1 MTLNSTLL
9 KRFFI
14 STISLLAL
22 SVILISWGA
31 TGHSKI
37 SEASSLS
44 FNAQMQ
50 EFNAWV
56 SFLRDHASDAD
67 YRKDTDPTEGP
78 KHYIDIDNYPEF
90 LATGRIPQTFDSV
103 INIHG
108 STFVFDNG
116 ILPWA
121 TLASFDSLRN
131 CLQRSDFENA
141 QIFAADLGHYVADG
155 HMPMHVTRNYN
166 GQFTGNTGIHSRYES
181 TMINAFISQFNYSG
195 SNAIEIT
202 NVEQYIFDYLY
213 LNNTFCDSILAADN
227 YAKSLSSNYSS
238 SIYKNA
244 LWDKSKSFTIPLFER
259 ASHALANLIFTAWVQ
274 AGSPSLSAAGVN
286 DPLSVSNSVLEQNS
300 PNPFRSTTHFVY
312 TVKETSRVFLHV
324 RDMNG
329 DVLDTIVDGTLP
341 AGKYSGDWE
350 ATSHPA
356 GIYYLVLNTGKFV
369 HVKKM
374 VFLGD

>member
-1 MTLNSTLL
+1 L
-9 KRFFI
+9 KKLVF
-14 STISLLAL
+14 STIGLLAL
-22 SVILISWGA
+22 TLILASWGS
-31 TGHSKI
+31 TGHRKI
-37 SEASSLS
+37 SEAAALS
-44 FNAQMQ
+44 FNEQMQ
-50 EFNAWV
+50 GFHAWIG
-56 SFLRDHASDAD
+56 FLSDHASDAD
-67 YRKDTDPTEGP
+67 YRKATDPTEGP

-90 LATGRIPQTFDSV
+90 IAIGRIPQTFDSAV
-103 INIHG
+103 NIHG
-108 STFVFDNG
+108 SAFVFDNG

-121 TLASFDSLRN
+121 TMASFDSLRN
-131 CLQRSDFENA
+131 CMQRGDFEHA
-141 QIFAADLGHYVADG
+141 QIYAADLGHYVADG

-181 TMINAFISQFNYSG
+181 AMINAFIDQFVYEG
-195 SNAIEIT
+195 GMAMEISDV
-202 NVEQYIFDYLY
+202 NQYVFDYLY
-213 LNNTFCDSILAADN
+213 VNCMLVDSILAADD

-238 SIYKNA
+238 STYKNA

-259 ASHALANLIFTAWVQ
+259 ASHALANLIYTAWVQ

-300 PNPFRSTTHFVY
+300 PNPFHSTTHFVY